1 VAEVL
6 RQFVHIETAL
16 LSFLF
21 LLLISGTE
29 LPAGKLP
36 SDLIAGS
43 FGGNNVVILWKI
55 GVQIFLDVIGKA

>member
-1 VAEVL
+1 M
-6 RQFVHIETAL
+6 
-16 LSFLF
+16 
-21 LLLISGTE
+21 ISGTE

-55 GVQIFLDVIGKA
+55 GVQIFLDVIGKASVTANLINLYRFVVYHGVLFL